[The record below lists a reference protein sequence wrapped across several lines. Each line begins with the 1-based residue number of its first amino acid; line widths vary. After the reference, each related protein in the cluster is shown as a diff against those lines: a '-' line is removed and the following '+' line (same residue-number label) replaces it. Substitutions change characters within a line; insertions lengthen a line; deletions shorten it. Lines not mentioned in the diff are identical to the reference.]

1 MVEKEIEIEDK
12 KFKIKELPYLE
23 IISTEE
29 GNRKEWF
36 KNMLKKSIVE
46 PEPTDEM
53 IEQLTFKEGNG
64 LMKEINKLNG
74 ITSEI
79 EDFPKPSNTDEK
91 K

>member
-23 IISTEE
+23 IISSEE

-53 IEQLTFKEGNG
+53 IEVLTFKEGNG

-74 ITSEI
+74 ISSEI
-79 EDFPKPSNTDEK
+79 EDFQKPSNIEEK